1 MRVRIFVQI
10 SAMEQDPPRA
20 VLRGDYLWRW
30 DVVKIRQHSI
40 MHDPAVNAA
49 FLNGWTPTPVPG
61 APPAPPGESE
71 RDEEGPL
78 NLQFGPI
85 VVEQVLSPG
94 ASRTVD
100 LQVPGPSVLVGSAR
114 WIGTINPLQVAI
126 SLGTSAL
133 ATGTAYHFG
142 PDRGGSVLQTRTSSG
157 GSAKMSVTNTSG
169 VRVKVRI
176 VFGAGKL

>member
-100 LQVPGPSVLVGSAR
+100 LQVLWQFVNQYTLPACVRSVINGAHKDAIASLIRAR
-114 WIGTINPLQVAI
+114 TDLTP
-126 SLGTSAL
+126 
-133 ATGTAYHFG
+133 
-142 PDRGGSVLQTRTSSG
+142 
-157 GSAKMSVTNTSG
+157 
-169 VRVKVRI
+169 
-176 VFGAGKL
+176 AG